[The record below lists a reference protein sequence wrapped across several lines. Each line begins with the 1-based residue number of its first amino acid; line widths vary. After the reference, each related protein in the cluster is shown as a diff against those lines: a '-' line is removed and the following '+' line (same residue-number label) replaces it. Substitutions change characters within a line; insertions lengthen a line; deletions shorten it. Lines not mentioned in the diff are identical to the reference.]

1 MALTE
6 KEKREIETL
15 IRKEIKDFVGTTTM
29 KQYETKMIELLAN
42 EIKRGKLT
50 GDIKDIVIRL
60 FREFY
65 NVMWSQ
71 RSFWEPKLKN
81 A

>member
-6 KEKREIETL
+6 KEKREIETI

-42 EIKRGKLT
+42 EIKRGKIT
-50 GDIKDIVIRL
+50 GDVKDIVIKL

>member
-42 EIKRGKLT
+42 EIKRGKLN

>member
-42 EIKRGKLT
+42 EIKRGKIT
-50 GDIKDIVIRL
+50 GDVKDIVIKL

>member
-1 MALTE
+1 MALTDT
-6 KEKREIETL
+6 EKREIESL

-42 EIKRGKLT
+42 EIRRGKIN
-50 GDIKDIVIRL
+50 GDVKDIVIRL

>member
-50 GDIKDIVIRL
+50 GDVKDIVIRL

>member
-65 NVMWSQ
+65 NIMWSQ

>member
-1 MALTE
+1 MALTQS
-6 KEKREIETL
+6 EKREIETL
-15 IRKEIKDFVGTTTM
+15 IRKEIKDFIGTTTM

-42 EIKRGKLT
+42 EIRRGKVN
-50 GDIKDIVIRL
+50 GDVKDIVIRL

-71 RSFWEPKLKN
+71 RSFWEPKLKS

>member
-50 GDIKDIVIRL
+50 GDVKDIVIKL

>member
-1 MALTE
+1 
-6 KEKREIETL
+6 
-15 IRKEIKDFVGTTTM
+15 
-29 KQYETKMIELLAN
+29 MIELLAN
-42 EIKRGKLT
+42 EIRRGKIN
-50 GDIKDIVIRL
+50 GDVKDIVIRL

>member
-1 MALTE
+1 MAITE

-42 EIKRGKLT
+42 EIKRGKIT
-50 GDIKDIVIRL
+50 GDVKDIVIKL

-71 RSFWEPKLKN
+71 RSFWESKLKN

>member
-29 KQYETKMIELLAN
+29 KQYETKMIDLLAN

-50 GDIKDIVIRL
+50 GDVKDIVIRL

>member
-42 EIKRGKLT
+42 EIKRGKIT
-50 GDIKDIVIRL
+50 GDVKDIVIRL

>member
-1 MALTE
+1 MALTDS
-6 KEKREIETL
+6 EKREIETL
-15 IRKEIKDFVGTTTM
+15 IRKEIKDFIGTTTM

-42 EIKRGKLT
+42 EIRRGKVN
-50 GDIKDIVIRL
+50 GDVKDIVIRL

-71 RSFWEPKLKN
+71 RSFWEPKLKS